1 MREQLVKMR
10 TMQINQLRGI
20 LYEFGANLPQ
30 GRRKGIAKVGEE
42 LAQLEDKLSTMVI
55 ETIRKQLHR
64 IEELNK
70 DIAEIEKRLQL
81 WKADDDACQ
90 KIIEILEL
98 EFLPRRRLWQR
109 WVTPKHS
116 KAAVSLRRSLVLCP
130 GRVAPVA
137 A

>member
-30 GRRKGIAKVGEE
+30 GRRKGIAKIGEE

-90 KIIEILEL
+90 KIIEIPGVGIL
-98 EFLPRRRLWQR
+98 
-109 WVTPKHS
+109 TAM
-116 KAAVSLRRSLVLCP
+116 AAVATM
-130 GRVAPVA
+130 GDA
-137 A
+137 